1 MAAKVYKFL
10 IYVSI
15 IAVLAVVIGQV
26 LWTNYSHKVIR
37 QAGYTL
43 IHLSLSKASNDFN
56 ILIRQ
61 KQEMGEEKPAFAELR
76 EMIDSVLS
84 KEFRSVALLENL
96 NYGIYRENEILY
108 KTSDEVSDEDI
119 LNSDFRRGFYYEK
132 YKPALMVSV
141 VPPTS
146 LGYYMS
152 LSHMSFWWLISMFGF
167 TVIGL
172 VAVIL
177 LRSMRKYREEANL
190 RVKTINNIAHEFKTP
205 LASIKLAGEMLLNKD
220 VAKQPD
226 RVHRYAELIE
236 YEVKRLQLQTEQFQ
250 NVVLLEEGQIMLRFS
265 YVHVNEV
272 LSKMAGHFLL
282 VRADFQDRLLTDL
295 RAENDI
301 IYADPAHFENVISNL
316 IDNAFKYGGE
326 KVVVKLITR
335 SNSDCII
342 ISVEDNGAGIS
353 KPQQK
358 LIFDRFYRVTPVNK
372 HDIKGHGIG
381 LYYVKTILK
390 QMGAEIFVSSRPN
403 KGARFEIQFPAET
416 NNLQK

>member
-10 IYVSI
+10 IYISI
-15 IAVLAVVIGQV
+15 IAVVAVVVGQV

-56 ILIRQ
+56 ALVRQ
-61 KQEMGEEKPAFAELR
+61 KQDMGEEKLSFAELR
-76 EMIDSVLS
+76 QMIDSVLS
-84 KEFRSVALLENL
+84 KEFSAVSILENL
-96 NYGIYRENEILY
+96 NFGIYRENEILY
-108 KTSDEVSDEDI
+108 KTSDELTDEEI

-152 LSHMSFWWLISMFGF
+152 LSHMNFWWFISMFGF
-167 TVIGL
+167 SVIGL
-172 VAVIL
+172 IAVIL
-177 LRSMRKYREEANL
+177 LRSMRKYRDEANL

-205 LASIKLAGEMLLNKD
+205 LASIKLAGEMLSNND

-226 RVHRYAELIE
+226 RVHRYAELIQ

-265 YVHVNEV
+265 YINVNEI
-272 LSKMAGHFLL
+272 LRKMADHFLL
-282 VRADFQDRLLTDL
+282 VRTDFSDRLVTDL
-295 RAENDI
+295 KAENDVV
-301 IYADPAHFENVISNL
+301 YVDAAHFENVISNL

-326 KVVVKLITR
+326 KVTVRLISR
-335 SNSDCII
+335 SNSENII
-342 ISVEDNGAGIS
+342 IAVADDGTGIS
-353 KPQQK
+353 RSEQK
-358 LIFDRFYRVTPVNK
+358 LIFDRFYRIAPVNK

-390 QMGAEIFVSSRPN
+390 QMGAEISVQSSLG
-403 KGARFEIQFPAET
+403 KGARFEILFPVQT